1 MKKTLRLMMFAFIAL
16 SVTFTSCKKSDT
28 TTADNTD
35 LITHSDDQASFDNA
49 NDAALN
55 DADAAVESN
64 LQFTGRPQNVL
75 TVPCDATAVFAATA
89 TEKTITIT
97 YNGGTCPGALHTRT
111 GTIVLS
117 MPLAQHW
124 KDAGAAITATITNL
138 KITRISDNKSITING
153 VHTITNT
160 SGGLLVNLGLPAATP
175 IIHDI
180 SSSNMSVTFDN
191 GTQRTWQ
198 VAKRRTFTYSNGIVI
213 SSVGTHS
220 DGGITGIAEWGTNRF
235 GNPFVTSTTTPLV
248 IRQDCGFR
256 LVSGEIKHSRLVAD
270 VTVTFGLDA
279 TGAPTTCPA
288 GVFYY
293 KLVWTGANGIVRTY
307 ILPY

>member
-28 TTADNTD
+28 TAADNTD
-35 LITHSDDQASFDNA
+35 LVTHSDDQNSFDNA

-55 DADAAVESN
+55 DADAAIESN
-64 LQFTGRPQNVL
+64 IQFTGRPQTVL
-75 TVPCDATAVFAATA
+75 SVPCDATAVFAATA

-97 YNGGTCPGALHTRT
+97 YNGTACPGALHTRT
-111 GTIVLS
+111 GTIVIS

-124 KDAGAAITATITNL
+124 KDAGATVTATITNL

-160 SGGLLVNLGLPAATP
+160 TGGLLVNLGLPGATP

-180 SSSNMSVTFDN
+180 SSSGMSVTFDN

-220 DGGITGIAEWGTNRF
+220 DGGITGIAEWGINRF
-235 GNPFVTSTTTPLV
+235 GNAFVTSTTAPLV

-279 TGAPTTCPA
+279 TGNPTTCPA